1 MVGSIIERFRRPSRS
16 PRRTGGRAALSRRGR
31 RLFRGVRRFQSAM
44 IAIRATAMS
53 IAITAIPAVMR
64 VIPVMV
70 RKS

>member
-1 MVGSIIERFRRPSRS
+1 
-16 PRRTGGRAALSRRGR
+16 
-31 RLFRGVRRFQSAM
+31 M